1 MLLHTFNTFE
11 TGVAVGE
18 DGKPV
23 PIGSQQWMDSRI
35 DSVNG
40 LVRIKPGLTVHDY
53 IQLIGKL
60 RNILFNTADKSQIQE
75 KIQNLLGLS
84 GIYCTFALKSS
95 PRPGEGNRAEGREFV
110 SNNPTPYDKG
120 ISEQTM
126 FNGSMDERSH
136 EWHPKSIVA
145 IIGTKGSGNFLE
157 LPLIALSSPF
167 TLL

>member
-1 MLLHTFNTFE
+1 M
-11 TGVAVGE
+11 
-18 DGKPV
+18 
-23 PIGSQQWMDSRI
+23 
-35 DSVNG
+35 
-40 LVRIKPGLTVHDY
+40 
-53 IQLIGKL
+53 
-60 RNILFNTADKSQIQE
+60 
-75 KIQNLLGLS
+75 GLS

-110 SNNPTPYDKG
+110 SSNPTPYDKG

-145 IIGTKGSGNFLE
+145 IIGTKGSGNLLE

-167 TLL
+167 TLLQTKDVNGA